1 MSAAHGLRRYETL
14 VVFHPD
20 MAETGL
26 GAMLESIKSGIAA
39 SGGTEVEVSEW
50 GMRELAYPIKKQTR
64 GFFEVFYYCGT
75 GETVRELERS
85 LRLNDAVLRVI
96 SARRGEGDFRATHG
110 GEQGREAGGGRPE
123 HGDAMTEL
131 EEDGQASETE

>member
-20 MAETGL
+20 LAQAGL
-26 GAMLESIKSGIAA
+26 EATLESIKSSIAA
-39 SGGTEVEVSEW
+39 SGGTEVEASEW
-50 GMRELAYPIKKQTR
+50 GMRALAYPIRKQTR

-75 GETVRELERS
+75 GETVKELERS

-96 SARRGEGDFRATHG
+96 SAKRGEMDVRAAHG
-110 GEQGREAGGGRPE
+110 GERGEEAGSGRSE
-123 HGDAMTEL
+123 HDDEVTES
-131 EEDGQASETE
+131 EEDGQAIETE